1 MTDTPDHADEVSLLD
16 LLQVIVEH
24 LRLLILAPIAV
35 FALTLGLG
43 FLLTP
48 GYSASV
54 RFLPPQQQQSS
65 AASMLASLGS
75 LGGLAGGALG
85 GIKNP
90 TDQYVAFL
98 KSNTLRDQLIA
109 RFDLVK
115 RYEAPLKVDVREAL
129 SGRVRIVS
137 SKDGLVTVEV
147 DDTSPAMAANIANA
161 HVEELQKLLGRLAV
175 TEAQQKRVFF
185 EKQLHQTQERL
196 VQAEV
201 ALKATGINS
210 NVLKTSPQL
219 AVESV
224 AKMKAAVTAQ
234 EIKTASMRGYLSESA
249 PDFKQAMNELGILR
263 QQLARLD
270 QDETR
275 MNTTPTASDY
285 VSKYREFKYQET
297 LFELFTKQYELAKLD
312 ESREGAVIQV
322 LDPAQAPEKPSSP
335 HKLKWSLS
343 AALITG
349 LLLLV
354 GCFVR
359 QAYKQSQ
366 SGADQAK
373 WQTIRQTFRRAFGLR

>member
-1 MTDTPDHADEVSLLD
+1 VNEPLETSDEVSLLD
-16 LLQVIVEH
+16 LLQVIADH
-24 LRLLILAPIAV
+24 LRWLILAPIAV
-35 FALTLGLG
+35 FALTLGAG
-43 FLLTP
+43 FLVTP
-48 GYSASV
+48 SYTATV

-85 GIKNP
+85 SIKNP

-98 KSNTLRDQLIA
+98 KSNSLRDPLIA

-115 RYEAPLKVDVREAL
+115 RYDALLRADVREAL

-137 SKDGLVTVEV
+137 TKDGLVTVEV
-147 DDTSPAMAANIANA
+147 DDTSPTMAADIANA

-201 ALKATGINS
+201 ALKATGISS

-234 EIKTASMRGYLSESA
+234 EIKTASMRGYLAESA

-285 VSKYREFKYQET
+285 VSKFREFKYQET
-297 LFELFTKQYELAKLD
+297 LFELFTKQFELAKLD

-322 LDPAQAPEKPSSP
+322 LDPAQVPEKPSSP
-335 HKLKWSLS
+335 HKLKWSFS

-349 LLLLV
+349 LFLLV
-354 GCFVR
+354 ICFVR
-359 QAYKQSQ
+359 QAFRQSQ
-366 SGADQAK
+366 SGADQAQ
-373 WQTIRQTFRRAFGLR
+373 WQAIGQTFRRAFGLR

>member
-1 MTDTPDHADEVSLLD
+1 MNEPLETSDEVSLLD

-35 FALTLGLG
+35 FALTLGVG
-43 FLLTP
+43 FLVTP
-48 GYSASV
+48 SFTASV

-98 KSNTLRDQLIA
+98 KSNTLRDPLIA

-115 RYEAPLKVDVREAL
+115 RYDAPLKVDVREAL

-147 DDTSPAMAANIANA
+147 DDTSPAMAAEIANA

-201 ALKATGINS
+201 ALKATGISS

-234 EIKTASMRGYLSESA
+234 EIKTASMRGYLAESA
-249 PDFKQAMNELGILR
+249 PDFKQAMNELAILR

-275 MNTTPTASDY
+275 MNTTPTVSDY
-285 VSKYREFKYQET
+285 VSKFREFKYQET

-354 GCFVR
+354 ACFAR
-359 QAYKQSQ
+359 QAFKQSQ

-373 WQTIRQTFRRAFGLR
+373 WQAIRQTFRRAFGLQ

>member
-1 MTDTPDHADEVSLLD
+1 
-16 LLQVIVEH
+16 
-24 LRLLILAPIAV
+24 
-35 FALTLGLG
+35 
-43 FLLTP
+43 
-48 GYSASV
+48 
-54 RFLPPQQQQSS
+54 
-65 AASMLASLGS
+65 
-75 LGGLAGGALG
+75 
-85 GIKNP
+85 
-90 TDQYVAFL
+90 
-98 KSNTLRDQLIA
+98 
-109 RFDLVK
+109 
-115 RYEAPLKVDVREAL
+115 L

-147 DDTSPAMAANIANA
+147 DDISPAMAAELANA

-196 VQAEV
+196 VQAEL
-201 ALKATGINS
+201 ALKATGISS

-234 EIKTASMRGYLSESA
+234 EIKTASMRGYFSESA

-285 VSKYREFKYQET
+285 VSKFREFKYQET

-335 HKLKWSLS
+335 HKLKWSLL
-343 AALITG
+343 AALITE

-359 QAYKQSQ
+359 QAFKQSQ
-366 SGADQAK
+366 NGADQVK
-373 WQTIRQTFRRAFGLR
+373 WQAIRQTFRRAFGLR

>member
-1 MTDTPDHADEVSLLD
+1 MNEPLETSEEVSLLD
-16 LLQVIVEH
+16 LLQVIADH
-24 LRLLILAPIAV
+24 LRWLILAPIAV
-35 FALTLGLG
+35 FALTLGAG
-43 FLLTP
+43 FLVTP
-48 GYSASV
+48 SYTATV

-85 GIKNP
+85 SIKNP

-98 KSNTLRDQLIA
+98 KSNSLRDPLIA

-115 RYEAPLKVDVREAL
+115 RYDALLRADVREAL
-129 SGRVRIVS
+129 SVRVRIVS
-137 SKDGLVTVEV
+137 TKDGLVTVEV
-147 DDTSPAMAANIANA
+147 DDTSPTMAADIANA

-201 ALKATGINS
+201 ALKATGISS

-234 EIKTASMRGYLSESA
+234 EIKTASMRGYLAESA

-285 VSKYREFKYQET
+285 VSKFREFKYQET
-297 LFELFTKQYELAKLD
+297 LFELFTKQFELAKLD

-322 LDPAQAPEKPSSP
+322 LDPAQVPEKPSSP
-335 HKLKWSLS
+335 HKLKWSFS

-349 LLLLV
+349 LFLLV
-354 GCFVR
+354 ICFVR
-359 QAYKQSQ
+359 QAFRQSQ

-373 WQTIRQTFRRAFGLR
+373 WQAIGQTFRRAFGLR